1 MPTAKIENIN
11 TFSTGIQLDILREDS
26 LFPDISGNKFRKL
39 KYNIE
44 AAKKQDKKQLISFG
58 GAFSNHIA
66 AVAKAGEKYD
76 FQTFGIIRGEELAS
90 KPLNNTLQF
99 ATKKGMQLQ
108 FVSRKEYQER
118 NSESYLKNLQ
128 NSFPE
133 AYIIPEGGTN
143 SLAIKGCEE
152 ILGEHTKPYDYIAI
166 AVGTGGTISGLI
178 NSATPNQNILGFP
191 ALKGSFLR
199 NILR

>member
-11 TFSTGIQLDILREDS
+11 TISTGIQLDILREDS

-99 ATKKGMQLQ
+99 ATKKGIFQLMCA
-108 FVSRKEYQER
+108 VILVVMGS
-118 NSESYLKNLQ
+118 
-128 NSFPE
+128 SFSGV
-133 AYIIPEGGTN
+133 AW
-143 SLAIKGCEE
+143 AQ
-152 ILGEHTKPYDYIAI
+152 
-166 AVGTGGTISGLI
+166 VGRLVGLTQ
-178 NSATPNQNILGFP
+178 SA
-191 ALKGSFLR
+191 
-199 NILR
+199 ILRHPVAHGEDAGVARAPDDDAHEERRRRNHEKTKDN